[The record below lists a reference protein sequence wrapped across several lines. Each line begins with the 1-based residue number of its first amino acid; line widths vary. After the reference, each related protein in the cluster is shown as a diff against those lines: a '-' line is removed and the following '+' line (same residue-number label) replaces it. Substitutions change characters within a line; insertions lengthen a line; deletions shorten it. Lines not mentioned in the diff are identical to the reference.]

1 MSASDVKSVPGSK
14 SISPTKV
21 QWWQR
26 LICRKAPLYSPFY
39 HLSLKMQT
47 NSRRKSW
54 RAIYSL
60 SQVKLLDH
68 FLSWRWGRRRTLH
81 SSCGV
86 CAKRKLC
93 GLCGGKVSQKKEY
106 KKRKGIWRQF
116 SPFALFK
123 QSQILRPCTILT
135 ILFQGIRSFYFCEVL
150 TFIFTLVHHFDRN
163 KSIQNQDRKVSRDML
178 IYSFFCLSSISHCHC
193 HLSFSFTLSFPF
205 QH

>member
-47 NSRRKSW
+47 NPRRKSW

-106 KKRKGIWRQF
+106 KKRHLK
-116 SPFALFK
+116 
-123 QSQILRPCTILT
+123 T
-135 ILFQGIRSFYFCEVL
+135 
-150 TFIFTLVHHFDRN
+150 IFTLCIIQT
-163 KSIQNQDRKVSRDML
+163 KSNSKTMYYTY
-178 IYSFFCLSSISHCHC
+178 YSFSGHQKFLLLWGVDFYIYIGSP
-193 HLSFSFTLSFPF
+193 LR
-205 QH
+205 